1 MCILGGI
8 TEKWNHSLTND
19 SASGLID
26 FRPCPAY
33 DFGANTNLEVVV
45 VSLDAISPRTPKGQ
59 ELELDIGGRK
69 VEAFVSVHHSGAGP
83 GILFLPG
90 GGIDPAIRA
99 RADLFAEE
107 GYCVLAMDLGA
118 GASSGDVAEAADLLR
133 AMPQTEGKTIA
144 IGHGSGG
151 GLALAAASQ
160 AGFDCIVAFDATGVT
175 EDTLAARPCPAALLF
190 GTMDA
195 ADAAG
200 DVERL
205 SAKFDGK
212 DGSGIYDFADAA
224 PEFSLPGRDGWDKRV
239 DSLAH
244 SRALEIIR
252 RIAGPYYDL
261 VGLFAEH
268 VRHEFETLDVDATM
282 ATMVDEPY
290 VNHVPTLSGGVGHDL
305 LKRFYKYHFIGQNA
319 KDRDS
324 VTVSQ
329 TIGPDR
335 VVLESVVRFRHD
347 EVIDRMYSGI
357 EPTGEYVE
365 IPLVLLVKF
374 RGDRVCHEHIHWDQ
388 GSALA
393 QIGVLDATNLPIA
406 GPEAAH
412 KLLDE
417 TLPSNQ
423 FMLDVWETS
432 EGKPI

>member
-1 MCILGGI
+1 MI
-8 TEKWNHSLTND
+8 S
-19 SASGLID
+19 
-26 FRPCPAY
+26 R
-33 DFGANTNLEVVV
+33 
-45 VSLDAISPRTPKGQ
+45 DAISPRPPKGQ
-59 ELELDIGGRK
+59 PLELEVGGRQL
-69 VEAFVSVHHSGAGP
+69 EAFVSVHHSGAGP

-90 GGIDPAIRA
+90 GGIDPSMRA

-107 GYCVLAMDLGA
+107 GYCVLAVDLGEP
-118 GASSGDVAEAADLLR
+118 ASSSDVAEAANLLR
-133 AMPQTEGKTIA
+133 AMPQSEGKTIA
-144 IGHGSGG
+144 IGHGSGAA
-151 GLALAAASQ
+151 LALAAASQ
-160 AGFDCIVAFDATGVT
+160 AGFDCIVAFDATGVS
-175 EDTLAARPCPAALLF
+175 DDALSNRPCPAALLF

-205 SAKFDGK
+205 RANFDAK
-212 DGSGIYDFADAA
+212 DGSGIYDFPDAA
-224 PEFSLPGRDGWDKRV
+224 PQFSLPGRDSWDKRI

-305 LKRFYKYHFIGQNA
+305 LKRFYKYHFIGQNN

-393 QIGVLDATNLPIA
+393 QIGVLDATDLPIA

-423 FMLDVWETS
+423 FMLDVWATS
-432 EGKPI
+432 EGKPV

>member
-1 MCILGGI
+1 M
-8 TEKWNHSLTND
+8 N
-19 SASGLID
+19 SGAA
-26 FRPCPAY
+26 REA
-33 DFGANTNLEVVV
+33 
-45 VSLDAISPRTPKGQ
+45 RTPKGKAC
-59 ELELDIGGRK
+59 ELDFGGRK
-69 VEAFVSVHHSGAGP
+69 VSAFTAVHHSGSGP
-83 GILFLPG
+83 GLLLLPDAG
-90 GGIDPAIRA
+90 GLDKGIRA
-99 RADLFAEE
+99 RAELFGEE
-107 GYCVLAMDLGA
+107 GYSVLVAELGGGASAEDVAAAADALRALNQTDGKTVAVGHGA
-118 GASSGDVAEAADLLR
+118 G
-133 AMPQTEGKTIA
+133 
-144 IGHGSGG
+144 GS
-151 GLALAAASQ
+151 LALAAAGE
-160 AGFDCIVAFDATGVT
+160 ADFDCVVAFDASDINANALTG
-175 EDTLAARPCPAALLF
+175 RPCPVSLIF
-190 GTMDA
+190 GTSGASESVA
-195 ADAAG
+195 A
-200 DVERL
+200 VERL
-205 SAKFDGK
+205 RASLDAR
-212 DGSGIYDFADAA
+212 DGSAIYEFPDAA
-224 PEFSLPGRDGWDKRV
+224 PEFSVPGRTGWDKRI

-282 ATMVDEPY
+282 ETMVDEPY
-290 VNHVPTLSGGVGHDL
+290 VNHVPTLSGGVGHDF

-324 VTVSQ
+324 TTVSH
-329 TIGPDR
+329 TVGPDR

-357 EPTGEYVE
+357 EPTGKYVE

-393 QIGVLDATNLPIA
+393 QIGVLDATNLPIS

-417 TLPSNQ
+417 TLRSNQ
-423 FMLDVWETS
+423 FMQEIWATS